1 MLKLK
6 VNPLIALPY
15 TSTKRVDKLTIQPL
29 SISIRTSSSFYKL
42 VMRIG
47 ILKKKNIIFS
57 RYALDYIK
65 SLKYHLSIG

>member
-42 VMRIG
+42 ALNFFVSSDINPLYNQ
-47 ILKKKNIIFS
+47 ILMATFVS
-57 RYALDYIK
+57 PPR
-65 SLKYHLSIG
+65 S